1 MYCIFPYTKGA
12 QKKKTNVKSEKC
24 IFICYSDVTKGYKL
38 YNLEIGK
45 LIVNR
50 DVQFLENK
58 RRKWTQTQNEE
69 KRVVLEENFVEDNEN
84 QKDSITNKSISNTH
98 SPIRSSPM

>member
-1 MYCIFPYTKGA
+1 MYYIFPYTKGA
-12 QKKKTNVKSEKC
+12 QKKNDDKNEKC

-38 YNLEIGK
+38 YDLEIGK

-58 RRKWTQTQNEE
+58 RWKWTQTQNEE

-84 QKDSITNKSISNTH
+84 LKDSITDKSISNMH